1 MVFWKSA
8 WRLQGCGAMTEGGAM
23 ARIER
28 EWQAEHEG
36 SALASELHRIM
47 VISHRQAK
55 GFIDCRCVTVNGEI
69 PEKHGHRLKA
79 GDTVKVAFD
88 PQQTYEVMPPARK
101 LQAGPYETLWEDTH
115 LLFVFKPAGLLTVPT
130 EQAGEPSLAEAITE
144 SYRRRGFKRFNLF
157 IVHRLD
163 RFTSGVLVFAKTP
176 EALHGLKKHFEL
188 HRLQRV
194 YFAILVGELPENSGT
209 LAGHLIEHAKS
220 LKMSVA
226 TARKGPGGGKRM
238 PAGAKEA
245 VTHYRVIERLP
256 GHTVVEV
263 KLETGRRNQ
272 IRVQFADR
280 GFPLLGDQV
289 YGVESPLLDRQALH
303 AELLGFKHPV
313 TEEQVTV
320 TAPMPADMEA
330 ALKALRNQARIV
342 RASTGVKGE
351 EGIFQPTESRDHKLK
366 RVARAKRFDTRE
378 ETPERTPRPS
388 RDEGEERPRRSFG
401 PTDRPA
407 RPRRAD
413 GEARP
418 RSASGPKERPVRPR
432 HDDGAERTR
441 PAAGTSDRPTRPRH
455 DDGDERPRRTF
466 GSAERPTR
474 PRREDGDARPRPAS
488 GTSDRPTR
496 PRRDD
501 GDERPRRAFSSTDR
515 PARPRREDGDTRPRA
530 ASATSGRP
538 HGDEGG
544 ERPRRT
550 FGSVG
555 RPAHPRQEDGE
566 ARPRP
571 ASGPDRPARP
581 RRDEGEKRPRRTF
594 GSTERP
600 SRPRREDGEARPRP
614 TSGPIARAHR
624 EDSENRPRRAS
635 SVPDR
640 STAPRRDGPS
650 GRPARKFG
658 PPTGKPK
665 PRKS

>member
-1 MVFWKSA
+1 
-8 WRLQGCGAMTEGGAM
+8 M

-55 GFIDCRCVTVNGEI
+55 GFIDCHCVTVNGEDI
-69 PEKHGHRLKA
+69 TKHGQRLKT
-79 GDTVKVAFD
+79 GDTVKVSFD
-88 PQQTYEVMPPARK
+88 PEQTYEPMPPAHK
-101 LQAGPYETLWEDTH
+101 LQAGPFETLWEDTH

-130 EQAGEPSLAEAITE
+130 EKAGEASLAEAITE

-194 YFAILVGELPENSGT
+194 YFAVLVGELPENSGT

-330 ALKALRNQARIV
+330 ALKALRNQARLV
-342 RASTGVKGE
+342 RASSGVKGE
-351 EGIFQPTESRDHKLK
+351 EGIFQPKESFDHKLK
-366 RVARAKRFDTRE
+366 RVARAKRFDTRDE
-378 ETPERTPRPS
+378 AAPARTPRP
-388 RDEGEERPRRSFG
+388 RRVES
-401 PTDRPA
+401 
-407 RPRRAD
+407 
-413 GEARP
+413 
-418 RSASGPKERPVRPR
+418 
-432 HDDGAERTR
+432 
-441 PAAGTSDRPTRPRH
+441 
-455 DDGDERPRRTF
+455 DERPRRTFGSAERPSRPRREEGEARPRPASGAPDRPSRPRREDSEERPRRAF

-474 PRREDGDARPRPAS
+474 PRREDGAVRSRP
-488 GTSDRPTR
+488 GT
-496 PRRDD
+496 
-501 GDERPRRAFSSTDR
+501 GAVDR
-515 PARPRREDGDTRPRA
+515 PARPRSGD
-530 ASATSGRP
+530 S
-538 HGDEGG
+538 D

-550 FGSVG
+550 FGSAE
-555 RPAHPRQEDGE
+555 RPSRPRREDGE
-566 ARPRP
+566 VRPRTMP
-571 ASGPDRPARP
+571 STADRPARP
-581 RRDEGEKRPRRTF
+581 RRDDAEDRPRRTF
-594 GSTERP
+594 GSTERPARPRREEGDARPRPSSAPGSRPAGPRQEEALERPRRTFGSAERP

-614 TSGPIARAHR
+614 ASGTADRPTRPG
-624 EDSENRPRRAS
+624 RPRREDGEARPRAAS
-635 SVPDR
+635 GTSDR
-640 STAPRRDGPS
+640 PARPRREGPS
-650 GRPARKFG
+650 DRPARKPG
-658 PPTGKPK
+658 PSTGKFK
-665 PRKS
+665 PRKP

>member
-1 MVFWKSA
+1 
-8 WRLQGCGAMTEGGAM
+8 MTEGGAM

-55 GFIDCRCVTVNGEI
+55 GFIDCQCVTVNGEVST
-69 PEKHGHRLKA
+69 KHGHRLKA

-88 PQQTYEVMPPARK
+88 PEQTYEVMPAARK
-101 LQAGPYETLWEDTH
+101 LQAGPYEALWEDTH

-130 EQAGEPSLAEAITE
+130 EKAGEPSLAEAITE

-188 HRLQRV
+188 HRLQRIYTAV
-194 YFAILVGELPENSGT
+194 LVGELPENSGT

-226 TARKGPGGGKRM
+226 TARKAPGGGKRM
-238 PAGAKEA
+238 PQGAKEA

-342 RASTGVKGE
+342 RAATGVKGE

-366 RVARAKRFDTRE
+366 RVARAKRFDTRDE
-378 ETPERTPRPS
+378 GAPARTPHPR
-388 RDEGEERPRRSFG
+388 RDDSDERPRRTFSSSERPSPSRPRREDG
-401 PTDRPA
+401 AARPRPASGAPDRPA
-407 RPRRAD
+407 RPRR
-413 GEARP
+413 
-418 RSASGPKERPVRPR
+418 
-432 HDDGAERTR
+432 DD
-441 PAAGTSDRPTRPRH
+441 S
-455 DDGDERPRRTF
+455 DERPRRTF
-466 GSAERPTR
+466 GSAERPSR
-474 PRREDGDARPRPAS
+474 PRRDDGDARPRP
-488 GTSDRPTR
+488 
-496 PRRDD
+496 
-501 GDERPRRAFSSTDR
+501 
-515 PARPRREDGDTRPRA
+515 
-530 ASATSGRP
+530 TSG
-538 HGDEGG
+538 
-544 ERPRRT
+544 
-550 FGSVG
+550 
-555 RPAHPRQEDGE
+555 A
-566 ARPRP
+566 
-571 ASGPDRPARP
+571 PDRPARP
-581 RRDEGEKRPRRTF
+581 RRDESDERPRRTF
-594 GSTERP
+594 GSAERP
-600 SRPRREDGEARPRP
+600 SRPRREDGEARPRS
-614 TSGPIARAHR
+614 TSGAPDRPA
-624 EDSENRPRRAS
+624 RPRRDDSDERPRRTFGSAERPS
-635 SVPDR
+635 RPRREDGDARPRSTSGAPDR
-640 STAPRRDGPS
+640 PARPRREDGEARPRPASGTSRPGGPRREETGERPKRTFGSTGRPAGPRRDGPS
-650 GRPARKFG
+650 DRPTRK
-658 PPTGKPK
+658 PAPRTGKPK
-665 PRKS
+665 PRKP

>member
-1 MVFWKSA
+1 
-8 WRLQGCGAMTEGGAM
+8 M

-55 GFIDCRCVTVNGEI
+55 GFIDCSCVTVNGEVST
-69 PEKHGHRLKA
+69 KHGLRLKA
-79 GDTVKVAFD
+79 GDTVKVSFD
-88 PQQTYEVMPPARK
+88 PEQTYDVMPAARK
-101 LQAGPYETLWEDTH
+101 LQAGPFETLWEDTH

-130 EQAGEPSLAEAITE
+130 EKAGEPSLAEAITE
-144 SYRRRGFKRFNLF
+144 AYRRRGFKRFNLF

-280 GFPLLGDQV
+280 GYPLLGDQV
-289 YGVESPLLDRQALH
+289 YGTESPLLDRQALH

-320 TAPMPADMEA
+320 SAPMPADMEA
-330 ALKALRNQARIV
+330 ALKALRNQARLV

-366 RVARAKRFDTRE
+366 RVARAKRFGEGEDR
-378 ETPERTPRPS
+378 PPRATLDGPARSRRVS
-388 RDEGEERPRRSFG
+388 RDERP
-401 PTDRPA
+401 
-407 RPRRAD
+407 PRAP
-413 GEARP
+413 GSTE
-418 RSASGPKERPVRPR
+418 
-432 HDDGAERTR
+432 
-441 PAAGTSDRPTRPRH
+441 RPTRPRRE
-455 DDGDERPRRTF
+455 DTDERPRRTF
-466 GSAERPTR
+466 GSAERPARPRREEGEARPRPTSGPGDRPSR
-474 PRREDGDARPRPAS
+474 PRREDGD
-488 GTSDRPTR
+488 
-496 PRRDD
+496 
-501 GDERPRRAFSSTDR
+501 ERPRRTFGAAER
-515 PARPRREDGDTRPRA
+515 PARPRREEGEARPR
-530 ASATSGRP
+530 STSGPGDRP
-538 HGDEGG
+538 SRPRREDSD

-550 FGSVG
+550 FGAAE
-555 RPAHPRQEDGE
+555 RPARPRREEGE

-571 ASGPDRPARP
+571 ASGPGGRPARPHREDGAERPRRTFGAAERPARP
-581 RRDEGEKRPRRTF
+581 RREGEGDRPR
-594 GSTERP
+594 STSGPAGRPKSPRREGTASRP
-600 SRPRREDGEARPRP
+600 SR
-614 TSGPIARAHR
+614 
-624 EDSENRPRRAS
+624 
-635 SVPDR
+635 
-640 STAPRRDGPS
+640 
-650 GRPARKFG
+650 K
-658 PPTGKPK
+658 K
-665 PRKS
+665 

>member
-1 MVFWKSA
+1 
-8 WRLQGCGAMTEGGAM
+8 MTEGGAM

-28 EWQAEHEG
+28 EWQADHES

-55 GFIDCRCVTVNGEI
+55 GFIDCSCVTVNGEVST
-69 PEKHGHRLKA
+69 KHGLRLKA
-79 GDTVKVAFD
+79 GDTVKVSFD
-88 PQQTYEVMPPARK
+88 PEQTYDVMPAARK
-101 LQAGPYETLWEDTH
+101 LQAGPFETLWEDTH

-130 EQAGEPSLAEAITE
+130 EKAGEPSLAEAITE
-144 SYRRRGFKRFNLF
+144 AYRRRGFKRFNLF

-280 GFPLLGDQV
+280 GYPLLGDQV
-289 YGVESPLLDRQALH
+289 YGTESPLLDRQALH

-320 TAPMPADMEA
+320 SAPMPADMEA
-330 ALKALRNQARIV
+330 ALKALRNQARLV

-366 RVARAKRFDTRE
+366 RVARAKRFGEGEDR
-378 ETPERTPRPS
+378 PPRATLDGPARSRRVS
-388 RDEGEERPRRSFG
+388 RDERP
-401 PTDRPA
+401 
-407 RPRRAD
+407 PRAP
-413 GEARP
+413 GSTE
-418 RSASGPKERPVRPR
+418 
-432 HDDGAERTR
+432 
-441 PAAGTSDRPTRPRH
+441 RPTRPRRE
-455 DDGDERPRRTF
+455 DTDERPRRTF
-466 GSAERPTR
+466 GSAERPARPRREEGEARPRPTSGPGDRPSR
-474 PRREDGDARPRPAS
+474 PRREDGD
-488 GTSDRPTR
+488 
-496 PRRDD
+496 
-501 GDERPRRAFSSTDR
+501 ERPRRTFGAAER
-515 PARPRREDGDTRPRA
+515 PARPRREEGEARPR
-530 ASATSGRP
+530 STSGPGDRP
-538 HGDEGG
+538 SRPRREDSD

-550 FGSVG
+550 FGAAE
-555 RPAHPRQEDGE
+555 RPARPRREEGE

-571 ASGPDRPARP
+571 ASGPGGRPARPHREDGAERPRRTFGAAERPARP
-581 RRDEGEKRPRRTF
+581 RREGEGDRPR
-594 GSTERP
+594 STSGPAGRPKSPRREGTASRP
-600 SRPRREDGEARPRP
+600 SR
-614 TSGPIARAHR
+614 
-624 EDSENRPRRAS
+624 
-635 SVPDR
+635 
-640 STAPRRDGPS
+640 
-650 GRPARKFG
+650 K
-658 PPTGKPK
+658 K
-665 PRKS
+665 

>member
-1 MVFWKSA
+1 
-8 WRLQGCGAMTEGGAM
+8 MTEGGAM

-55 GFIDCRCVTVNGEI
+55 GFIDCHCVTVNGESVD
-69 PEKHGHRLKA
+69 KHGHRLKA

-88 PQQTYEVMPPARK
+88 PEQTYEVMPPARK
-101 LQAGPYETLWEDTH
+101 LQAGPFENLWEDTH
-115 LLFVFKPAGLLTVPT
+115 LLFVYKPAGLLTVPT
-130 EQAGEPSLAEAITE
+130 EKAGEPSLAEAITE
-144 SYRRRGFKRFNLF
+144 SYRRRGFKRFELY

-289 YGVESPLLDRQALH
+289 YGTESPLLDRQALH

-342 RASTGVKGE
+342 RAATGVKGE
-351 EGIFQPTESRDHKLK
+351 EGIFQPAESHDHKLK

-378 ETPERTPRPS
+378 EAPGRAPRPRREGDERPRHTLGS
-388 RDEGEERPRRSFG
+388 TERPRRTFASSDRPVRPRRDEGEARPRPAAG
-401 PTDRPA
+401 PNDRPA
-407 RPRRAD
+407 RPRR
-413 GEARP
+413 
-418 RSASGPKERPVRPR
+418 
-432 HDDGAERTR
+432 
-441 PAAGTSDRPTRPRH
+441 

-466 GSAERPTR
+466 GSAERPSR
-474 PRREDGDARPRPAS
+474 PRR
-488 GTSDRPTR
+488 
-496 PRRDD
+496 
-501 GDERPRRAFSSTDR
+501 
-515 PARPRREDGDTRPRA
+515 
-530 ASATSGRP
+530 
-538 HGDEGG
+538 
-544 ERPRRT
+544 
-550 FGSVG
+550 
-555 RPAHPRQEDGE
+555 EDGE

-571 ASGPDRPARP
+571 AAGPSDRPARP
-581 RRDEGEKRPRRTF
+581 RREEGDERPRRTF
-594 GSTERP
+594 GSAERP

-614 TSGPIARAHR
+614 AAGP
-624 EDSENRPRRAS
+624 
-635 SVPDR
+635 
-640 STAPRRDGPS
+640 G
-650 GRPARKFG
+650 GRPARPRPAEGDERPRRTFG
-658 PPTGKPK
+658 SAERPSRPRREDGEARPRPAAGPGGRPARPRREEGDERPRRSFGSDRPTGPRPGAASSRPSRKPAPRTGKPK
-665 PRKS
+665 PRKP

>member
-1 MVFWKSA
+1 
-8 WRLQGCGAMTEGGAM
+8 
-23 ARIER
+23 
-28 EWQAEHEG
+28 
-36 SALASELHRIM
+36 M

-55 GFIDCRCVTVNGEI
+55 GFIDCHCVTVNGEI
-69 PEKHGHRLKA
+69 SEKHGHRLKA

-88 PQQTYEVMPPARK
+88 PEQTYEVMPPARK
-101 LQAGPYETLWEDTH
+101 LQAGPFETLWEDTH

-144 SYRRRGFKRFNLF
+144 SYRRRGFKRFNLY

-194 YFAILVGELPENSGT
+194 YCAVLVGELPENSGT

-289 YGVESPLLDRQALH
+289 YGMESPLLDRQALH

-330 ALKALRNQARIV
+330 ALKALRNQARIH
-342 RASTGVKGE
+342 RAATGVKGE

-378 ETPERTPRPS
+378 EAPARTPRP
-388 RDEGEERPRRSFG
+388 RREEGDERPRRPFNS
-401 PTDRPA
+401 A
-407 RPRRAD
+407 ERPRR
-413 GEARP
+413 E
-418 RSASGPKERPVRPR
+418 
-432 HDDGAERTR
+432 
-441 PAAGTSDRPTRPRH
+441 
-455 DDGDERPRRTF
+455 DGDERPRRT
-466 GSAERPTR
+466 SSSSDRPAR
-474 PRREDGDARPRPAS
+474 PRRENGDARPRPAS
-488 GTSDRPTR
+488 GPN
-496 PRRDD
+496 
-501 GDERPRRAFSSTDR
+501 DR
-515 PARPRREDGDTRPRA
+515 PA
-530 ASATSGRP
+530 
-538 HGDEGG
+538 
-544 ERPRRT
+544 
-550 FGSVG
+550 
-555 RPAHPRQEDGE
+555 
-566 ARPRP
+566 
-571 ASGPDRPARP
+571 
-581 RRDEGEKRPRRTF
+581 
-594 GSTERP
+594 
-600 SRPRREDGEARPRP
+600 RPRREDGEARPRP
-614 TSGPIARAHR
+614 ATSRGDRPARPRR
-624 EDSENRPRRAS
+624 EDSDERPRRTFGSADRPARPRREDGEARPRPATGRGDRPAHPRRDDGDEGPRRASGSTAHSAHPRRESTGERPRRAFS
-635 SVPDR
+635 SPERSAVPHREGPGDR
-640 STAPRRDGPS
+640 PPRKPAPPR
-650 GRPARKFG
+650 A
-658 PPTGKPK
+658 GKPK
-665 PRKS
+665 SRKP

>member
-1 MVFWKSA
+1 
-8 WRLQGCGAMTEGGAM
+8 MTEGVAM

-36 SALASELHRIM
+36 AALASELHRVM

-55 GFIDCRCVTVNGEI
+55 GFIDGRCVTVNDQLA
-69 PEKHGHRLKA
+69 EKHGQRLKV
-79 GDTVKVAFD
+79 GDKVKVAFD
-88 PQQTYEVMPPARK
+88 PEQTYEVLPPARK

-115 LLFVFKPAGLLTVPT
+115 LLFVFKPAGLLTVPA
-130 EQAGEPSLAEAITE
+130 EKPGEPSLAEAITE
-144 SYRRRGFKRFNLF
+144 SYRRRGFKRFNLY

-226 TARKGPGGGKRM
+226 TVRKGPGGGKRM

-280 GFPLLGDQV
+280 GYPLLGDQV

-366 RVARAKRFDTRE
+366 RVARAKRYDE
-378 ETPERTPRPS
+378 QEGAPARPM
-388 RDEGEERPRRSFG
+388 RPRREDGDTRPHRPSG
-401 PTDRPA
+401 PNDRPA
-407 RPRRAD
+407 RPRRD
-413 GEARP
+413 GE
-418 RSASGPKERPVRPR
+418 
-432 HDDGAERTR
+432 
-441 PAAGTSDRPTRPRH
+441 
-455 DDGDERPRRTF
+455 DERPRRTF
-466 GSAERPTR
+466 GSTDRPTR
-474 PRREDGDARPRPAS
+474 PRREDGDARPHRPSGPNDRPARPRRD
-488 GTSDRPTR
+488 GEDERPRRTFGAADRPTR
-496 PRRDD
+496 PRRED
-501 GDERPRRAFSSTDR
+501 GDARPHRPSGPNDRPARPRRDGEDERPRRTFGAADR
-515 PARPRREDGDTRPRA
+515 PARPRREDGD
-530 ASATSGRP
+530 
-538 HGDEGG
+538 
-544 ERPRRT
+544 
-550 FGSVG
+550 
-555 RPAHPRQEDGE
+555 
-566 ARPRP
+566 
-571 ASGPDRPARP
+571 ARP
-581 RRDEGEKRPRRTF
+581 RRPSGPNDRPA
-594 GSTERP
+594 
-600 SRPRREDGEARPRP
+600 RPRREDGEARPRRTFGAADRP
-614 TSGPIARAHR
+614 SGPRR
-624 EDSENRPRRAS
+624 EGPADRPTRK
-635 SVPDR
+635 P
-640 STAPRRDGPS
+640 APR
-650 GRPARKFG
+650 
-658 PPTGKPK
+658 TGKPK
-665 PRKS
+665 PRKP